1 MHRNNSQCPQD
12 QFTKNTV
19 LCSRDGIVL
28 STIKH
33 PSQPHLNIEIFRQI
47 VTNPRLNP
55 WAQERRELGAR
66 GPA

>member
-1 MHRNNSQCPQD
+1 
-12 QFTKNTV
+12 V
-19 LCSRDGIVL
+19 LEITRSAPRISLQKILFFCSRSGIVL

-55 WAQERRELGAR
+55 
-66 GPA
+66 